1 MSRPV
6 DAASSSPLPV
16 EQRISRTVS
25 QGKAAALDFGMISWL
40 WGRNASMT
48 VLAAE

>member
-1 MSRPV
+1 MRRPV

-16 EQRISRTVS
+16 EQRISRTVL
-25 QGKAAALDFGMISWL
+25 QGKAAALEFRYDIVA

-48 VLAAE
+48 LLAAE